1 MMAMRI
7 SWRLKA
13 LLVNARLIYDVII
26 LHADG
31 VMEAFDTDVG
41 QDGTGIAWRMIL
53 LMLCGL
59 GAQDSAR
66 SYCEEEYHDTDA
78 ALILHVK
85 FAFRAR
91 REKTYD

>member
-1 MMAMRI
+1 MAMRI
-7 SWRLKA
+7 SWRLKS
-13 LLVNARLIYDVII
+13 LLVKAPLVYDVII

-41 QDGTGIAWRMIL
+41 QDGTDIAWRMIL
-53 LMLCGL
+53 LMLCEL

-66 SYCEEEYHDTDA
+66 SDCQEECRDTDA
-78 ALILHVK
+78 VLILHVK

-91 REKTYD
+91 QEKTYD